1 MLDVMHDCFGRQ
13 RHKDHREDMTG
24 VGAYDDPCRTLYV
37 GGLKR
42 VPGYD
47 IDKAVY
53 IIVTLFNC
61 FFLIICNSYG
71 NNSVNLVN

>member
-53 IIVTLFNC
+53 IYILYYYYKYIFYYYYYYIVMGT
-61 FFLIICNSYG
+61 IW
-71 NNSVNLVN
+71 